1 MRPHTVAPRQRAF
14 VHGAI
19 DDFHQCVSPP
29 LLRRPPVR
37 GAGLL
42 GQGFDGHLAGVA
54 GEEVIPS
61 PLALKKDS
69 TQCALQSIDYRRKP
83 LGIHE
88 VEVGITLEIADRIL
102 ERLQFIRHTN
112 RLQNFVRQYKPCS
125 VNLYS
130 LQGRSRLPRPPAPTP
145 VHSPSVT
152 SAVLGRQTCLPHPLH
167 RPFLSSVASVATP
180 ACHTPLTVRPSRSF
194 QRRPGS
200 PDLPPTPHPPRYPDH
215 TLPTPSAYCLTS
227 PPT

>member
-1 MRPHTVAPRQRAF
+1 QRLGDLRHRLQRLPDPQPLRGGTWSQRAGL
-14 VHGAI
+14 HHPAA
-19 DDFHQCVSPP
+19 
-29 LLRRPPVR
+29 R
-37 GAGLL
+37 GL
-42 GQGFDGHLAGVA
+42 A

-88 VEVGITLEIADRIL
+88 VDVGITLEIADRIL

-112 RLQNFVRQYKPCS
+112 RLQNFVRQHKPCS

-145 VHSPSVT
+145 VPT
-152 SAVLGRQTCLPHPLH
+152 PAGTRPVLGRLTCLPPPLP
-167 RPFLSSVASVATP
+167 RPFISRLPRVATP
-180 ACHTPLTVRPSRSF
+180 T
-194 QRRPGS
+194 
-200 PDLPPTPHPPRYPDH
+200 
-215 TLPTPSAYCLTS
+215 
-227 PPT
+227 